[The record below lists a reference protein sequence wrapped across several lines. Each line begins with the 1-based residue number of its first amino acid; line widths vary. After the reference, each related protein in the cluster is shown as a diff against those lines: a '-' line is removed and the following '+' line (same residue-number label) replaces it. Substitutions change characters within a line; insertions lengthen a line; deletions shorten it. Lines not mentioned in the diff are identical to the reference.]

1 MLYYRF
7 RTRITKM
14 FHKKVFL
21 YQKADH
27 LLTYIKKSA

>member
-1 MLYYRF
+1 
-7 RTRITKM
+7 M